1 MNKLRK
7 QIRESF
13 FNPVLHLFPILI
25 FLIIDELFGMN
36 IAWKVSFPVAIAL
49 LIYVFYVYNRIFTWH
64 LIFTSVFLVITIIAG
79 VEYLFPITADIHQIL
94 YEIVVICFLI
104 IFLSFRNQ
112 IEKISSSVISRL
124 TPMTNNFEE
133 MYRFSYILFLVL
145 LFYVSAN
152 TLIRFKHGTNVMYQL
167 QISQYIYIC
176 VLSFLIFYEG
186 LRVKIVRADLL
197 NEEWWPIVNDNG
209 KIIGSIQHL
218 TSLHDEKKYKHPIVR
233 VVLIEDG
240 MILLQK
246 RSAENVVFP
255 GKWDSTLSNHVIM
268 EETVDQSIERTV
280 KQRYGVENFKYVYL
294 ANYTLEVSNEYH
306 YAFLFVSHQHI
317 DLKPNAKYIDC
328 MKWWTQQQIEQ
339 NLNAGIFT
347 DNFIVEYDLI
357 KRSGLLDS
365 GKCECDCRLKDTIY
379 KSQKK

>member
-36 IAWKVSFPVAIAL
+36 IAWKVSFPASIAL

-64 LIFTSVFLVITIIAG
+64 LIFTLVFLVITIIAG

-104 IFLSFRNQ
+104 IFLAFRSQ
-112 IEKISSSVISRL
+112 IEKIISSVISRL

-133 MYRFSYILFLVL
+133 MYRFSYILFLIL
-145 LFYVSAN
+145 IFYVSAN
-152 TLIRFKHGTNVMYQL
+152 TLIRFKHGSNVMYQL

-176 VLSFLIFYEG
+176 LLSFLIFYEG

-246 RSAENVVFP
+246 RSIENVVFP
-255 GKWDSTLSNHVIM
+255 GKWDIALSNHVIM
-268 EETVDQSIERTV
+268 EETVDRSIERTV
-280 KQRYGVENFKYVYL
+280 KQRYGVEYFKYVYL

-306 YAFLFVSHQHI
+306 YAFLFISHQHI
-317 DLKPNAKYIDC
+317 DLKPNAKYIDSV
-328 MKWWTQQQIEQ
+328 KWWTQQQIEQ
-339 NLNAGIFT
+339 NLDAGIFT
-347 DNFIVEYDLI
+347 DNFIVEYDLV

-379 KSQKK
+379 NFKKS